1 MACLISGAKSAFNR
15 KKKNQTWINAIK
27 KELLWSW
34 LQLVESINI
43 LLVEAD
49 NGSEFVKVYLNY
61 PAGLKN
67 RTTENSSISVKH
79 GACSQVVYL

>member
-1 MACLISGAKSAFNR
+1 MACLISSAKSAFN
-15 KKKNQTWINAIK
+15 KKKKKQPWINAIK

-49 NGSEFVKVYLNY
+49 NGSEFVKAYLNY
-61 PAGLKN
+61 PACLKN
-67 RTTENSSISVKH
+67 RTTEN
-79 GACSQVVYL
+79 